1 MNEDDFNSGGIEPV
15 FDGQEPEE
23 DGIRTRPRQ
32 EEYAEHTYRQGI
44 YEEGQA
50 QTRGEYR
57 QADLGQSQDPYA
69 KKEDPFGQNASVG
82 AGSFAGQANSF
93 GQNIP
98 SGAGS
103 FAQQPYQAPSRGF
116 GIASLVLGVIS
127 LILFCSCINIIL
139 AIVSIIFGIIQLV
152 QKDAPKGMA
161 VAGIITSCL
170 SIVLFIIAFVTFML
184 STDFQDALEQDY
196 RFNQSLEDYFMRDG
210 EAPQFDDDGEMYFP
224 DDDNRDGWDHDRD
237 EDEDD
242 TF

>member
-1 MNEDDFNSGGIEPV
+1 MNEDDFNSGGIELV
-15 FDGQEPEE
+15 YDSQEPEE
-23 DGIRTRPRQ
+23 DGIRTGPQQ
-32 EEYAEHTYRQGI
+32 EEYTERTYRQGI
-44 YEEGQA
+44 YEEGEGKRQ
-50 QTRGEYR
+50 GEYR
-57 QADLGQSQDPYA
+57 ETAGAQYGYGQNQNPYMQQANYY
-69 KKEDPFGQNASVG
+69 GQNASDG
-82 AGSFAGQANSF
+82 AGSFT
-93 GQNIP
+93 
-98 SGAGS
+98 
-103 FAQQPYQAPSRGF
+103 QQPYQAPSRGF

-184 STDFQDALEQDY
+184 STDFQDMLEQDY

-210 EAPQFDDDGEMYFP
+210 EAPQFNDDGEMYFP
-224 DDDNRDGWDHDRD
+224 DEDDWDDWDHDRD